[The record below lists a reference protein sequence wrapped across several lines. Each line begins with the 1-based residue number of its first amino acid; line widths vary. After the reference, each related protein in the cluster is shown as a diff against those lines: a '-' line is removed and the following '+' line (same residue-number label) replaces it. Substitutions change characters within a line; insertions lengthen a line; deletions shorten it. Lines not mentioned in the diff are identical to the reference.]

1 MLLLVASV
9 KLRKAR
15 MWRSASEVG
24 LEMGDESRGEESRV
38 EEETGGYG
46 GLGLPTQV
54 TISTHQQLGPRT

>member
-1 MLLLVASV
+1 MLLLVASG

-24 LEMGDESRGEESRV
+24 LEMGDESRV

-54 TISTHQQLGPRT
+54 TISIHQHLGPGT